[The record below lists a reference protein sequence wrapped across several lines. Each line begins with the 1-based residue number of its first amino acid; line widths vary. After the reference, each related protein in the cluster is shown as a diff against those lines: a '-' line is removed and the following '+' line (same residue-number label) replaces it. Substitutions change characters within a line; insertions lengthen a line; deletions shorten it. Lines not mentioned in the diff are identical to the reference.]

1 MDNRKNITEL
11 VFIMDRSGSMH
22 GMEADT
28 VGGFNSLIEKQKKE
42 EGTAFVTTVLFNND
56 RTILHDRV
64 NLKEIRPMAVSDFRV
79 GGSTALLDT
88 VGETIRHIDAVHRY
102 IRPEDLPQKTIFAI
116 TTDGM
121 ENSSHHHTYD
131 SVKAAIE
138 SHKEKGWEF
147 IFMAANIDA
156 GRTADMMGIERM
168 TAVNFHN
175 DSEGVRVRDEFL
187 NDTINLLRKNA
198 RPTAATRARVD
209 ADYKFRK

>member
-1 MDNRKNITEL
+1 
-11 VFIMDRSGSMH
+11 
-22 GMEADT
+22 
-28 VGGFNSLIEKQKKE
+28 
-42 EGTAFVTTVLFNND
+42 
-56 RTILHDRV
+56 
-64 NLKEIRPMAVSDFRV
+64 MAVSDFRV

-88 VGETIRHIDAVHRY
+88 VGETIRHIDTIHRY

-175 DSEGVRVRDEFL
+175 DSEGTRL
-187 NDTINLLRKNA
+187 NYEVVADTVCCMSRGGGIAENWSA
-198 RPTAATRARVD
+198 PIEQ
-209 ADYKFRK
+209 DYKARKKR